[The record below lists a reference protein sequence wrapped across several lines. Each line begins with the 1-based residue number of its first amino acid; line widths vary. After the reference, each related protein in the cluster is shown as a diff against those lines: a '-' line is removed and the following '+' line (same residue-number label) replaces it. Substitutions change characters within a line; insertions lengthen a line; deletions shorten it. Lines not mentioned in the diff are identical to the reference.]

1 MHLFFSFPQVV
12 YFRDTWRTSQPKLKK
27 TQENPSRKKFLI
39 FPKMELSCYIIT
51 KISHIFSKES
61 LSYIS
66 GNRTLHFSAQAL
78 KIKKSTRRKLLILQ
92 KTVTPKNFLD
102 FLKERCSLCFG
113 KLLIFQEVTFRP
125 QNSKKFYT
133 FPYKEAKFSK
143 L

>member
-51 KISHIFSKES
+51 KISYIFSKES

-102 FLKERCSLCFG
+102 FLKRKMFPMFWETSHILGSNFSSS
-113 KLLIFQEVTFRP
+113 KI
-125 QNSKKFYT
+125 KKFLY
-133 FPYKEAKFSK
+133 FS